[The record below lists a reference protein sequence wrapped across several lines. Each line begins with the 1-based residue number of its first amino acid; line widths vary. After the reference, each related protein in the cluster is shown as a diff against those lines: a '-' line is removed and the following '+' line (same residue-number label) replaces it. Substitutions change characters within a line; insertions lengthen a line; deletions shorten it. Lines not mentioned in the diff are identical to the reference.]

1 MNLKAIDAALAA
13 YQPRLDEA
21 DNARLAFFRELW
33 AVLDEVARSAAE
45 ANSYEPPAPSD
56 LRAGARTGEPAFA
69 QVPVVMEADALASA
83 LERLAG
89 VLVEHGGFP
98 ETVCEGLA
106 RTKWDRMV
114 AASPLSLAG
123 SNPTAYVEEFA
134 ELLVD
139 DGLSEDAAHVGGLAA
154 TLALRGLLD
163 PAASAVKAAREQAC
177 EGAANP
183 VRCPACGAPATLAC
197 VGAADVAQGG
207 GKELW
212 CSQCGCSWPF
222 ERVRCGRCGTQ
233 NQGHLHY
240 FNLEGDEAHRL
251 ATCDECGG
259 YVRTVY
265 QEDVLTPFSYEV
277 EDVVMA
283 KLDLVAYQRAAA
295 DARSTDARG

>member
-1 MNLKAIDAALAA
+1 MNLKAIDAAIGA
-13 YQPRLDEA
+13 YRSRLDDA

-33 AVLDEVARSAAE
+33 AVQDDVARTAGAAAAYAVPSAD
-45 ANSYEPPAPSD
+45 D
-56 LRAGARTGEPAFA
+56 LRAWSASGEPAFA
-69 QVPVVMEADALASA
+69 HAPVAVDAAALADALA
-83 LERLAG
+83 RLAG
-89 VLVEHGGFP
+89 VLVARGGFSDA
-98 ETVCEGLA
+98 VNRGLA
-106 RTKWDRMV
+106 RTKWDRIV
-114 AASPLSLAG
+114 AASPLALAG
-123 SNPTAYVEEFA
+123 SNPAAYAEEFA

-154 TLALRGLLD
+154 TLALRALLD
-163 PAASAVKAAREQAC
+163 PAAAAVAAAHEAAC
-177 EGAANP
+177 AGTANP
-183 VRCPACGAPATLAC
+183 VRCPACGALATLAH
-197 VGAADVAQGG
+197 VRPGDVAQGG

-212 CSQCGCSWPF
+212 CAQCGSTWPF

-233 NQGHLHY
+233 NQAHLHY

-265 QEDVLTPFSYEV
+265 QTDALAPFSCEV

-295 DARSTDARG
+295 DAQG